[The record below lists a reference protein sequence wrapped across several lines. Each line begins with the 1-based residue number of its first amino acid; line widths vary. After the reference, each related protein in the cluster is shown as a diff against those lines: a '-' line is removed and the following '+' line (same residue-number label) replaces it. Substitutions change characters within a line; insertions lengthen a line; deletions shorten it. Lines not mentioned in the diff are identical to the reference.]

1 MSTDFE
7 LWVVDR
13 FEDGVAVLVADE
25 GGVVEV
31 DAGRLPRKVSEGDV
45 LRISRDAQG
54 VIRWGATVVDAEA
67 TEARRKESG
76 SILDELRRRDPGG
89 DIVL

>member
-1 MSTDFE
+1 MATEHE

-13 FEDGVAVLVADE
+13 FEGGLAVLVGDE
-25 GGVVEV
+25 DGVIEV
-31 DAGRLPRKVSEGDV
+31 QAGHLPRGASAGDV

-67 TEARRKESG
+67 TAARREEARE
-76 SILDELRRRDPGG
+76 ILNELRGRDPGG
-89 DIVL
+89 DVVL

>member
-1 MSTDFE
+1 MPTEHE

-13 FEDGVAVLVADE
+13 FEDGVAVLVTDE

-31 DAGRLPRKVSEGDV
+31 DAGRLPRKVAEGDV

-54 VIRWGATVVDAEA
+54 VIRWGAAVVDAEA
-67 TEARRKESG
+67 TEARKKDAEG
-76 SILDELRRRDPGG
+76 ILRELRRRDPGG
-89 DIVL
+89 DVVL